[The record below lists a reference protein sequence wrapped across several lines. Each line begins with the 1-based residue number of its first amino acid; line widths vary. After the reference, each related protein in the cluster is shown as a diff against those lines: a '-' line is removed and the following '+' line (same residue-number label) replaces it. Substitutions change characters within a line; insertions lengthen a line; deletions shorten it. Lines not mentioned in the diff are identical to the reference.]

1 MPEKISASKVRTFLQ
16 CARKYDDQYNGG
28 NYPDPSQPA
37 TQSSIAHQVIAIGY
51 EHKLATGKDMD
62 IQEKLNHVDV
72 LFKEDYEHGN
82 TQYRDSVEDVIRETR
97 EMVQIHHEDIAV
109 RVDPFLIEKSFEVD
123 VEGIKLVGIQDLLKN
138 WNG

>member
-1 MPEKISASKVRTFLQ
+1 
-16 CARKYDDQYNGG
+16 
-28 NYPDPSQPA
+28 
-37 TQSSIAHQVIAIGY
+37 
-51 EHKLATGKDMD
+51 
-62 IQEKLNHVDV
+62 V